1 MPRRCP
7 SRKTTTTIVT
17 AKIEDKTK
25 AKNRLR
31 HGGIRDE
38 KKCAFTGSFS
48 NSGFIPSLS
57 RNAYTV
63 IGSLDASPG
72 DGRSA
77 TRHRRTLP
85 RPRSALH
92 LRQRQSKLTQNSNRL
107 RV

>member
-7 SRKTTTTIVT
+7 SKKTTTTIVT
-17 AKIEDKTK
+17 AKIEDRIK

-48 NSGFIPSLS
+48 NSGFIPSIS

-72 DGRSA
+72 LVMADPQRGVEGRF
-77 TRHRRTLP
+77 RGHV
-85 RPRSALH
+85 
-92 LRQRQSKLTQNSNRL
+92 QRCTSGSSNLNS
-107 RV
+107 